1 MDRREFIIRV
11 GESVIVVPLVLHA
24 VSCDDGYN
32 SGGTGPS
39 DTPYGFNVTS
49 STSSGHTHSVEV
61 LYADLSSPP
70 QNGVTYGSTSTGGH
84 SHSITLTQQQL
95 TTINGGGE
103 VTVTSTNNEGHT
115 HGWTIREP

>member
-1 MDRREFIIRV
+1 MDRREFFIRV
-11 GESVIVVPLVLHA
+11 GESVIAVPMALMA

-39 DTPYGFNVTS
+39 DTNDGFNVTS
-49 STSSGHTHSVEV
+49 LTASGHTHSVEV

-70 QNGVTYGSTSTGGH
+70 ANGVTYGSTTVGGH

-95 TTINGGGE
+95 TTINGGSS
-103 VTVTSTNNEGHT
+103 VTVTSTNSEGHT
-115 HGWTIREP
+115 HGWTVDRP